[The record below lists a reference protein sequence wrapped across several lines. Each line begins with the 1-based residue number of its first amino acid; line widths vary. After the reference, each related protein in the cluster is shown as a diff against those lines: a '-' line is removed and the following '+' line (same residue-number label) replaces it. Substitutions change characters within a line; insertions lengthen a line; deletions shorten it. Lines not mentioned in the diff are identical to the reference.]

1 MVDPLHL
8 FSPGDRERIRRAVAD
23 AQHGTAAKFA
33 FAAVPAAD
41 HYAWFPVVW
50 AAVSAL
56 VATGILALLRPH
68 LGIGWG
74 VIVNAG
80 AFMAL
85 CLLFDWWPIR
95 VRLVPPHFR
104 HAALANA
111 AHRAYAAHLI
121 SKDDAHNGVM
131 LFVSLAER
139 HLEIV
144 AERDA
149 HTAVPAGTWDTIVA
163 GATATMRRKGAA
175 VGLEEAIKAC
185 GAALAAA
192 FPANGL
198 KSA

>member
-8 FSPGDRERIRRAVAD
+8 FSHDDRERIRRAVAD
-23 AQHGTAAKFA
+23 AQHGTSAKFA
-33 FAAVPAAD
+33 FVAVPAAD

-56 VATGILALLRPH
+56 VATGALTLLRPYLSIG
-68 LGIGWG
+68 LGF
-74 VIVNAG
+74 IVNAG
-80 AFMAL
+80 AFVAL
-85 CLLFDWWPIR
+85 SLLFDWWPIR
-95 VRLVPPHFR
+95 ARLVPPHFR
-104 HAALANA
+104 HVALANA

-149 HTAVPAGTWDTIVA
+149 HAAVPAGAWDKIV
-163 GATATMRRKGAA
+163 GDSTAAMRRKGVAD
-175 VGLEEAIKAC
+175 GLVEAICAC
-185 GAALAAA
+185 GAVLAAV
-192 FPANGL
+192 FPGSRA
-198 KSA
+198 